1 MHVWFL
7 YRALS
12 DPVGNSHSPH
22 MSLTQISWRAGSHA
36 CSCSDF
42 DFWKCHIASWRELFF
57 AARNH
62 EQVDLFHGP
71 ILSGYFISIS
81 PYDLDVWTAALR
93 LFAAIVT
100 LHSRVALLCLQCQPI
115 GRQIAIATISRRAE
129 KHHSSVAWTMSAR
142 ARNANKQQT
151 RTSTGA
157 VFCPQAQQHSLCMPL
172 LSSFSMTSDKLIAPE
187 IIQARNLHFPSMH
200 FSAKTPFVIHHS
212 HA

>member
-1 MHVWFL
+1 MNKWIYFMVPF
-7 YRALS
+7 YRA
-12 DPVGNSHSPH
+12 
-22 MSLTQISWRAGSHA
+22 ISSRYHLMI
-36 CSCSDF
+36 
-42 DFWKCHIASWRELFF
+42 K
-57 AARNH
+57 N
-62 EQVDLFHGP
+62 
-71 ILSGYFISIS
+71 
-81 PYDLDVWTAALR
+81 DLDVWTAALR

-100 LHSRVALLCLQCQPI
+100 LHSRVALLCLQCQRI

-151 RTSTGA
+151 RTSTSA

>member
-1 MHVWFL
+1 M
-7 YRALS
+7 
-12 DPVGNSHSPH
+12 
-22 MSLTQISWRAGSHA
+22 
-36 CSCSDF
+36 
-42 DFWKCHIASWRELFF
+42 
-57 AARNH
+57 
-62 EQVDLFHGP
+62 DLFHGP

-129 KHHSSVAWTMSAR
+129 KHHSSVAWTMY
-142 ARNANKQQT
+142 ANKQQT

>member
-81 PYDLDVWTAALR
+81 PYDLHVWTAALR
-93 LFAAIVT
+93 LFAAIAT
-100 LHSRVALLCLQCQPI
+100 LHSRVALLCLQCQTDRHCHDFTQ
-115 GRQIAIATISRRAE
+115 GGEASQF
-129 KHHSSVAWTMSAR
+129 SSMDNVCKGKER
-142 ARNANKQQT
+142 QQT
-151 RTSTGA
+151 ANTHVHRRGFLSTGTATQPLHAFA
-157 VFCPQAQQHSLCMPL
+157 VKFLNDLRQANCTWDH
-172 LSSFSMTSDKLIAPE
+172 TG
-187 IIQARNLHFPSMH
+187 
-200 FSAKTPFVIHHS
+200 
-212 HA
+212 